1 MMENSLWIIYYFAS
15 VLQSVAT
22 ISLVILLITGL
33 VLSWLFVDYMA
44 TDKYY
49 RKDHPFEQFKKP
61 LLIAFLSLSVFVS
74 LVPTKNTVEKMAA
87 IYVAEKVVKIEG
99 VNELPQNVV
108 KFLNKFLKENSGD
121 DKDGK

>member
-1 MMENSLWIIYYFAS
+1 MGNSLWIAYYFIS

-22 ISLVILLITGL
+22 ISLLIFLVTGF
-33 VLSWLFVDYMA
+33 VLAWLFVYYIV
-44 TDKYY
+44 TDKDY
-49 RKDHPFEQFKKP
+49 REGHPFKQFKKP
-61 LLIAFLSLSVFVS
+61 LLIVFLSLGVFVS
-74 LVPTKNTVEKMAA
+74 LVPTKNTVEKMVA
-87 IYVAEKVVKIEG
+87 IYVAEKAVKIEG